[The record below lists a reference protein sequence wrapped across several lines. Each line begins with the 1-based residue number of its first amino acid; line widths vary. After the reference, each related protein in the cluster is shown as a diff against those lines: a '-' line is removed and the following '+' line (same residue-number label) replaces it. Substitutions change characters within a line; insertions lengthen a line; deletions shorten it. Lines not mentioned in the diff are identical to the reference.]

1 MNSNKTLSKKNL
13 ARKDRIK
20 KVACELF
27 LARGFQEVS
36 LSDIIKISG
45 GSYSNIYDCFQSK
58 EGLFFEI
65 LNDVCKKHFKLI
77 ASQIHISEDKE
88 LKENLISFARVF
100 IKIYNTASMISL
112 GRIIFSQV
120 YNINYLQNWMRDN
133 QKFFAHNLLADLF
146 SKQKDQFIK
155 DNAAK
160 LAITFCNMLKEPYFT
175 LNVLVDSQ
183 LMSKKE
189 QEEHIKFIVDL
200 FLNGISNKACRIP
213 NQV

>member
-20 KVACELF
+20 KVAYELF
-27 LARGFQEVS
+27 LTRGFQKVS

-65 LNDVCKKHFKLI
+65 LNDICKKHFKLA

-88 LKENLISFARVF
+88 LKENLISFARAFV
-100 IKIYNTASMISL
+100 KIYNTASMISL
-112 GRIIFSQV
+112 GRIIFSQA
-120 YNINYLQNWMRDN
+120 YNINYLQNWMQDN
-133 QKFFAHNLLADLF
+133 QKFFTHNLLADLF

-175 LNVLVDSQ
+175 LDVLIDSP
-183 LMSKKE
+183 LMNKKE

-200 FLNGISNKACRIP
+200 FLNGISNKT
-213 NQV
+213 